1 MRAQQSA
8 YGDSGEAREL
18 DNARAIANTEHN
30 TTEEVS
36 EEQMAEF
43 HVEVKQ
49 GAVPEALRENR
60 QPGPVETSNTSQE
73 LRVNKEQLAAARAAG
88 ANTAKLQEAIARI
101 NAVTNSRREGANLAD
116 FTRRARDPDATAFH
130 AVVPINDFPQK
141 ARWKVTNKETMAMLI
156 ESTGAAITNKGA
168 FYEKGKEPQPGE
180 PPKLSLLIESNEQF
194 KVEQAVREIKRLLL
208 EGTQAFLETDARQPA
223 AGGRYTVV

>member
-1 MRAQQSA
+1 MPPELEELAAGFRAKLSRGQAQATRSGFGGRGLERLEGDRERTMRAQQSA

-30 TTEEVS
+30 ATEEVS

-116 FTRRARDPDATAFH
+116 FTRPVSYTH
-130 AVVPINDFPQK
+130 LTLPTK
-141 ARWKVTNKETMAMLI
+141 A
-156 ESTGAAITNKGA
+156 
-168 FYEKGKEPQPGE
+168 
-180 PPKLSLLIESNEQF
+180 
-194 KVEQAVREIKRLLL
+194 
-208 EGTQAFLETDARQPA
+208 
-223 AGGRYTVV
+223 